1 LGHAVFDQNFFWINL
16 LFILHFDEF
25 SCIVQCCVVC
35 CSLFLSLLESV
46 LYLFINGCV
55 CVNVA
60 GASFGDDE
68 KLTSHY
74 FGHVSHGSQQ
84 ERVLLQTAGSIEGSL
99 FVLLSTA
106 TAAFLFL

>member
-1 LGHAVFDQNFFWINL
+1 MQFLIRTFSGLIYYLFCILMNFPALSSVVLSVAVY
-16 LFILHFDEF
+16 
-25 SCIVQCCVVC
+25 
-35 CSLFLSLLESV
+35 FLSLLESL

-74 FGHVSHGSQQ
+74 VGHVSHGSQQ